1 MIRVKALYFGQLR
14 ERRGRQQEVLEAA
27 SRLTVRELYQRV
39 FAGTPES
46 GLTVAFARNETYVDP
61 QAQIDDGDVIAFLP
75 PVGGG

>member
-14 ERRGRQQEVLEAA
+14 ERRGRQEEVLEAA
-27 SRLTVRELYQRV
+27 SGLTVRELYQHV

-46 GLTVAFARNETYVDP
+46 ALTVAFARNETYVDP
-61 QAQIDDGDVIAFLP
+61 HAQVDDGDVIAFLP